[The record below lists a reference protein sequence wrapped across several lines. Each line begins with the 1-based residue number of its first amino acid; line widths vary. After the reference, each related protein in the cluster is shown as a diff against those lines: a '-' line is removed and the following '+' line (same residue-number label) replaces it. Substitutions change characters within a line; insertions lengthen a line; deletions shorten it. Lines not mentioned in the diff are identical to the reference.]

1 MGVGVTGYSIM
12 IAATLATACAPQPA
26 RKTPALVKS
35 IAPYEQP
42 KFGADL
48 VMVTAQA
55 PDGRTGFAYVNVRR
69 LRCKVGDIVDATEQG
84 VTLTIEPHSCR

>member
-1 MGVGVTGYSIM
+1 MDRTVVC
-12 IAATLATACAPQPA
+12 AAVAMLVASCSPQPP
-26 RKTPALVKS
+26 RRTPALVRS
-35 IAPYEQP
+35 IAPYDQP
-42 KFGADL
+42 KVGPDL

-69 LRCKVGDIVDATEQG
+69 LRCRVGDTVDATEQG